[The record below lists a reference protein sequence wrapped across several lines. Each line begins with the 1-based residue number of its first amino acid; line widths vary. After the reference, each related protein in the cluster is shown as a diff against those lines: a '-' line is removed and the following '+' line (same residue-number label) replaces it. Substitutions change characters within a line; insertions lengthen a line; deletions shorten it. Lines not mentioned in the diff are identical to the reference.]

1 MLVLL
6 TSTLSSI
13 RNAPVFTAEFKAMRN
28 HSALVFQ
35 QDEAKSEARTTH
47 IFHAA
52 KQAAGACEKE
62 PNKRRPE
69 PLERAEGWDLGEVLS
84 ISQEFTEPTQTL
96 HDHQRTLS
104 CQDRHKTFNEAR

>member
-1 MLVLL
+1 
-6 TSTLSSI
+6 
-13 RNAPVFTAEFKAMRN
+13 MRN

-47 IFHAA
+47 FFHAA
-52 KQAAGACEKE
+52 KQAAGAYERE

-69 PLERAEGWDLGEVLS
+69 SLERAEGWDLGEVLS

-96 HDHQRTLS
+96 HDHQRTLP
-104 CQDRHKTFNEAR
+104 CQNKHKTLDEGR